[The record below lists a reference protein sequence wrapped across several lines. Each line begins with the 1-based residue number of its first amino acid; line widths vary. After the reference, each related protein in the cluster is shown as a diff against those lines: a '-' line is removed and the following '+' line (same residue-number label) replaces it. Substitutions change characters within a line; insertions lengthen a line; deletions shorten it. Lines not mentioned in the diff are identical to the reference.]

1 MQFKLYYIYINNKKK
16 NRTEASIPQMLF
28 IKFYVQHSKFKS
40 SNMRIVIQRVSHAS
54 VTIEGEVKSAIR
66 QGYLI
71 LLGIEESDTSEDV
84 DWLVR
89 KVIGL
94 RVFDDENHVMNRSIM
109 DINGE
114 ILVISQFT
122 LFASYKKG
130 NRPSW
135 LRAAKHEIS
144 VPLYEEFCNKLSEAL
159 GKPVGTGEFGAD
171 MKVDLL
177 NDGPVTIMMDTHNK
191 E

>member
-1 MQFKLYYIYINNKKK
+1 MYG
-16 NRTEASIPQMLF
+16 T
-28 IKFYVQHSKFKS
+28 
-40 SNMRIVIQRVSHAS
+40 AS
-54 VTIEGEVKSAIR
+54 VTIEGEVKSAIK

-122 LFASYKKG
+122 LFASYKK
-130 NRPSW
+130 RKP
-135 LRAAKHEIS
+135 
-144 VPLYEEFCNKLSEAL
+144 PKLAQSSQARNQRSTL
-159 GKPVGTGEFGAD
+159 
-171 MKVDLL
+171 
-177 NDGPVTIMMDTHNK
+177 
-191 E
+191 